1 MKCLLLILL
10 VSQVY
15 SKVSFD
21 PSQIVSKI
29 DLNLKFTDSESR
41 PQSLGGYFNEA
52 PQAVHLVQ
60 FVYFNCG
67 SICSPFI
74 NETIFSLRAIQP
86 DLLLGRDFTL
96 NTISINP
103 TESSSLAADKK
114 QNYLKE
120 YHSQFDQTAS
130 PVSPANRTNL
140 SHLTSEQI
148 KSWRFLVSD
157 SLTVSRI
164 TSSLGFFFDPIGDKD
179 YNHKAVM
186 FFVNT
191 KGDLIDFIKGPM
203 LYPLEVKMKVWGIQG
218 GVSSII
224 KMKYYKWFYTKN
236 ETAGKYELITVK
248 LVVLSG
254 ITFILFILFLFR
266 MKRIVTSKRN

>member
-1 MKCLLLILL
+1 MKYLLLILL
-10 VSQVY
+10 VSQVF
-15 SKVSFD
+15 SKVSFE
-21 PSQIVSKI
+21 PSQIASKI
-29 DLNLKFTDSESR
+29 DLDLKFTDSESKF
-41 PQSLGGYFNEA
+41 QSLGGYFNEA
-52 PQAVHLVQ
+52 PQAIHLVQ

-67 SICSPFI
+67 SICSPFL

-86 DLLLGRDFTL
+86 DLVLGRDFTL

-103 TESSSLAADKK
+103 NESSSLTADKK

-130 PVSPANRTNL
+130 PANTTNL
-140 SHLTSEQI
+140 SHLNSEQI

-157 SLTVSRI
+157 SLSVSRI
-164 TSSLGFFFDPIGDKD
+164 TSSLGFFFEPIGDKD

-191 KGDLIDFIKGPM
+191 QGDLIDFIKGPM

-224 KMKYYKWFYTKN
+224 KTKYYKWFYTKN

-248 LVVLSG
+248 LVLLSG
-254 ITFILFILFLFR
+254 ITLILFILFLFR
-266 MKRIVTSKRN
+266 MKRLVTSKKN